1 MSKFR
6 KALTA
11 ALAAAVA
18 TVTTGMTNGASLG
31 WPLVAGAAGA
41 ALLAGLAVYGVPN
54 KQ

>member
-11 ALAAAVA
+11 AVAAAVA
-18 TVTTGMTNGASLG
+18 TVTTGMTNGASLS
-31 WPLVAGAAGA
+31 WPLLAGAAAA
-41 ALLAGLAVYGVPN
+41 ALVAGLAVYGVPN